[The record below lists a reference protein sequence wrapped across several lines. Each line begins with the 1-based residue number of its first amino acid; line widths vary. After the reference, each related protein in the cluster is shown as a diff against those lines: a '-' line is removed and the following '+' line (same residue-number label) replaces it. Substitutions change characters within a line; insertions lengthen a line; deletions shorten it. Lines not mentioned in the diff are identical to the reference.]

1 MRFHQSTL
9 AKVEMFSNVLKRTIN
24 GSLKTR
30 AKWYEIH
37 GLSIQGILSFID
49 SKWWLKLLLWFV
61 STVVAGIVGFYNT
74 VYNIYASNNAY
85 YSGADVPSMYL
96 VDLNT
101 GVLTGY
107 SAEDTGATKF
117 NSHQELL
124 NYIKGEA
131 K

>member
-1 MRFHQSTL
+1 MKGAEEAEAFEKKEYVKLHQSTL

-61 STVVAGIVGFYNT
+61 STVVAGIVGFYIN
-74 VYNIYASNNAY
+74 
-85 YSGADVPSMYL
+85 
-96 VDLNT
+96 
-101 GVLTGY
+101 
-107 SAEDTGATKF
+107 
-117 NSHQELL
+117 ELL
-124 NYIKGEA
+124 Q
-131 K
+131 